1 MIVRN
6 WMKPNPITVVSD
18 TLVSE
23 AKRLLAENNLHVLP
37 VLDHKKLRGLITRA
51 DCLRAAHFVSNTQ
64 SPDEFAFFT
73 ERLKVKDIM
82 VRNPATIDVDDTMEH
97 CLEKGKK
104 LGVAQFPVMEKG
116 EVVGIISANEIFAM
130 AANFLGAWEKRS
142 GITLAPITLEPG
154 VIAAISEIVS
164 ATGADVQA
172 IYPIGKAEPPDY
184 KVSSEKKII
193 IRFLGED
200 PDVVAQA
207 LKQAGY
213 KVVET
218 VTGAADQAA

>member
-6 WMKPNPITVVSD
+6 WMKRNPITVVSD

-97 CLEKGKK
+97 CLEMGKE
-104 LGVAQFPVMEKG
+104 LGVAQFPVMENG

-142 GITLAPITLEPG
+142 GITLAPIPLETG
-154 VIAAISEIVS
+154 MIATISEIVS

-184 KVSSEKKII
+184 QVSNEKKII
-193 IRFLGED
+193 IRFRGAET
-200 PDVVAQA
+200 DVVVAA
-207 LKQAGY
+207 LEQAGY
-213 KVVET
+213 RVTES
-218 VTGAADQAA
+218 VTGV

>member
-6 WMKPNPITVVSD
+6 WMKPNPITIVPD

-37 VLDHKKLRGLITRA
+37 VMQDHQLRGLITRS

-82 VRNPATIDVDDTMEH
+82 VRNPAVIDADDTMEH
-97 CLEKGKK
+97 CLEKGKE
-104 LGVAQFPVMEKG
+104 LGVAQFPVMDKG
-116 EVVGIISANEIFAM
+116 EVVGIISANEIFAL
-130 AANFLGAWEKRS
+130 AANFLGAWEKRC
-142 GITLAPITLEPG
+142 GVMLAPIALEPG
-154 VIAAISEIVS
+154 LIGKISELVTS
-164 ATGADVQA
+164 TGADVQA

-184 KVSSEKKII
+184 EVSKEKKII
-193 IRFLGED
+193 IRFCGKTPEE
-200 PDVVAQA
+200 VAA
-207 LKQAGY
+207 VLEQAGY
-213 KVVET
+213 RVLES
-218 VTGAADQAA
+218 VTGTKTH

>member
-6 WMKPNPITVVSD
+6 WMKRNPITVVSD

-97 CLEKGKK
+97 CLEKGKE
-104 LGVAQFPVMEKG
+104 LGVAQFPVMENG

-142 GITLAPITLEPG
+142 GITLAPIPLETG
-154 VIAAISEIVS
+154 MIATISEIVS

-184 KVSSEKKII
+184 QVSNEKKII
-193 IRFLGED
+193 IRFRGAET
-200 PDVVAQA
+200 DVVVAA
-207 LKQAGY
+207 LEQAGY
-213 KVVET
+213 RVTES
-218 VTGAADQAA
+218 VTGV

>member
-6 WMKPNPITVVSD
+6 WMKRNPITVVSD

-97 CLEKGKK
+97 CLEKGKE
-104 LGVAQFPVMEKG
+104 LGVAQFPVMENG

-142 GITLAPITLEPG
+142 GITLAPIPLETG
-154 VIAAISEIVS
+154 MIATISEIVS

-184 KVSSEKKII
+184 QVSNEKKII
-193 IRFLGED
+193 IRFRGAETD
-200 PDVVAQA
+200 AVVAA
-207 LKQAGY
+207 LEQAGY
-213 KVVET
+213 RVTES
-218 VTGAADQAA
+218 VTGV

>member
-97 CLEKGKK
+97 CLEKGKE
-104 LGVAQFPVMEKG
+104 LGVAQFPVMENG

-142 GITLAPITLEPG
+142 GITLAPIPLETG
-154 VIAAISEIVS
+154 MIATISEIVS

-184 KVSSEKKII
+184 QVSNEKKII
-193 IRFLGED
+193 IRFRGAET
-200 PDVVAQA
+200 DVVVAA
-207 LKQAGY
+207 LEQAGY
-213 KVVET
+213 RVTES
-218 VTGAADQAA
+218 VTGV

>member
-97 CLEKGKK
+97 CLEKGKE
-104 LGVAQFPVMEKG
+104 LGVAQFPVMENG

-142 GITLAPITLEPG
+142 GITLAPIPLETG
-154 VIAAISEIVS
+154 MIATISEIVS

-184 KVSSEKKII
+184 QVSNEKKII
-193 IRFLGED
+193 IRFRGAETD
-200 PDVVAQA
+200 AVVAA
-207 LKQAGY
+207 LEQAGY
-213 KVVET
+213 RVTES
-218 VTGAADQAA
+218 VTGV